1 MTFSRV
7 VSSVRSRSER
17 LRAELEP
24 INARILLI
32 EQALKDRSMAMAL
45 ENSCSTVKTLLHVK
59 RGKRDSDTALVPF
72 NLTKH
77 LHVAVISSSDRSCC
91 AC

>member
-1 MTFSRV
+1 LTFSRV

-59 RGKRDSDTALVPF
+59 RGKRDSDAALVPF
-72 NLTKH
+72 YLTKH